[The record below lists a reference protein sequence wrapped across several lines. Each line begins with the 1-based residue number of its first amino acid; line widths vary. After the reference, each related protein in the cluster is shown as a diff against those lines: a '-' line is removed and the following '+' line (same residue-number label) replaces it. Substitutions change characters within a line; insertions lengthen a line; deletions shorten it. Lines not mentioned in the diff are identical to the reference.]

1 MERYAEVCRLHDEPQ
16 HNIYQ
21 YIYKYMYIYL
31 NIYIY
36 IYMQVLEKYADYMT
50 SPSALPIDNMPSELG
65 FKF

>member
-1 MERYAEVCRLHDEPQ
+1 MQRYADYMTSPST
-16 HNIYQ
+16 IYQ

-31 NIYIY
+31 NIYIF
-36 IYMQVLEKYADYMT
+36 IYMQVLKKYADYMT